1 MFFDVGGFPSTER
14 IENRRGERNA
24 LPRQYGET
32 PVFAHVAGEPGD
44 IAPANTPALSSR
56 IRRAHSIIWAGGRRD
71 PLMAFDEWSKLLFAK
86 VIDERTT
93 QTRVRSNPS
102 EKQKILPMEGESP
115 ENRNSE

>member
-1 MFFDVGGFPSTER
+1 
-14 IENRRGERNA
+14 
-24 LPRQYGET
+24 
-32 PVFAHVAGEPGD
+32 
-44 IAPANTPALSSR
+44 
-56 IRRAHSIIWAGGRRD
+56 
-71 PLMAFDEWSKLLFAK
+71 MAFDEWSKLLFAK